1 MAVKMGSFSSFPQGK
16 NLLSRKI
23 EDIYLEGA
31 TMAKKEGCMLLL
43 PRPNLCGCPF
53 FYFSCFSPPRPT
65 LSQTFFSRGCLSLF
79 FFFPRGKGG
88 EGEREILARPQISDF
103 FFPFLFG
110 EKENKLVR
118 KRRREREEGV
128 EKERKKEKG
137 SED

>member
-1 MAVKMGSFSSFPQGK
+1 
-16 NLLSRKI
+16 
-23 EDIYLEGA
+23 
-31 TMAKKEGCMLLL
+31 MAKKEGCMLLL

-53 FYFSCFSPPRPT
+53 FTFLASLRHAPPFPKLFSPVAVSLCFS
-65 LSQTFFSRGCLSLF
+65 
-79 FFFPRGKGG
+79 FFPAGKGG